1 MATPILTRWLAP
13 AVFAAGLGLG
23 ALAAPS
29 TAQARDDELVR
40 VLVNVADVVING
52 GYPYFRY
59 GPHYGYDNRLV
70 VVYDRYHRPSYYR
83 YIPREVYRAGPPY
96 GNAYGYY
103 RNGPK
108 YKKYNK
114 HANRYYDDRYYYRDR
129 YDRDRDDRRHDRD
142 DDRDDRRW
150 RRHGRDDD

>member
-23 ALAAPS
+23 ALTPA

-70 VVYDRYHRPSYYR
+70 VVYDRYRRPTYYR
-83 YIPREVYRAGPPY
+83 YVPRRVYVAAPPPRVY
-96 GNAYGYY
+96 YRSPPAYHRPAGYY
-103 RNGPK
+103 DP
-108 YKKYNK
+108 
-114 HANRYYDDRYYYRDR
+114 RYGYRDR
-129 YDRDRDDRRHDRD
+129 HDRHDRRY
-142 DDRDDRRW
+142 DRNRGRRD
-150 RRHGRDDD
+150 GY

>member
-40 VLVNVADVVING
+40 VLVGVADVVING
-52 GYPYFRY
+52 GYPYYRY

-70 VVYDRYHRPSYYR
+70 VVYDRHRRPTYYR
-83 YIPREVYRAGPPY
+83 YVPRRVQVAAPPY
-96 GNAYGYY
+96 GHY
-103 RNGPK
+103 RAPPK
-108 YKKYNK
+108 QY
-114 HANRYYDDRYYYRDR
+114 RPDRYHDARYGDRDR
-129 YDRDRDDRRHDRD
+129 YDRQDRRHDRD
-142 DDRDDRRW
+142 DRRGP
-150 RRHGRDDD
+150 RHGRGND